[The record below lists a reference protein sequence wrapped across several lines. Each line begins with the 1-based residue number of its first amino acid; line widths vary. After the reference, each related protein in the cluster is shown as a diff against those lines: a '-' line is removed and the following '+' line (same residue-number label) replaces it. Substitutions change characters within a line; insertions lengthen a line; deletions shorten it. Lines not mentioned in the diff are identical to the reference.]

1 MLKKI
6 FFAAVLLT
14 AASVYAADGINVV
27 DGDSLEVGNERL
39 RLMNIDAPE
48 FFQKCHDASGW
59 KYLCGFEAAMMPAGG
74 NICAGLKQPNI

>member
-48 FFQKCHDASGW
+48 FFQKW
-59 KYLCGFEAAMMPAGG
+59 NNPAPSRCWSADRTH
-74 NICAGLKQPNI
+74 NILFYPP